1 MNVIP
6 VCKGDVKPNLSLI
19 NKVSRHMATAALGA
33 GLLLS
38 TASGIK
44 AQEPKTDY
52 FQKEETELYTP
63 ENNFPIID
71 KADDEVTGPVEEE
84 KNSPGLLDFVIGA
97 LVAGYLGLTVAALV
111 SEKDWGGS
119 SVDWVNDPFFNGSL

>member
-1 MNVIP
+1 MNVISI
-6 VCKGDVKPNLSLI
+6 CKGYAKPNSSLI
-19 NKVSRHMATAALGA
+19 NRVSHHMATAALGA

-38 TASGIK
+38 TAVGLK

-52 FQKEETELYTP
+52 FQKEAPTLYTP
-63 ENNFPIID
+63 ENNFPTID
-71 KADDEVTGPVEEE
+71 KADNQVTVPVEEE
-84 KNSPGLLDFVIGA
+84 KNSSGLLDFVIGA